1 MKRTMKR
8 TKRRQGGKRKHH
20 KKRRTSKAGLIKKTA
35 NSLKRVSF
43 QAARLAERLTK
54 AAAKVPGGIYHDS
67 KKVAKFTLS
76 KAGKLKLGGRR
87 RKSHKRKHKRKSHK
101 RKSHKRKTKRHR
113 RKH

>member
-1 MKRTMKR
+1 MSRTMKR

-35 NSLKRVSF
+35 RSLKRVSS
-43 QAARLAERLTK
+43 QAAQLAMRLTK

-87 RKSHKRKHKRKSHK
+87 RKSHKRKHKRKT
-101 RKSHKRKTKRHR
+101 KRKTKRHR

>member
-1 MKRTMKR
+1 MKR

-35 NSLKRVSF
+35 RSLKRVSS
-43 QAARLAERLTK
+43 QAAQLAMRLTK

-87 RKSHKRKHKRKSHK
+87 RKSHKRKHKRKT
-101 RKSHKRKTKRHR
+101 KRKTKRHR

>member
-1 MKRTMKR
+1 MKR

-54 AAAKVPGGIYHDS
+54 AAAKVPGGIYHHS
-67 KKVAKFTLS
+67 KNVAKFTLS

-87 RKSHKRKHKRKSHK
+87 RKSHKRKHKRKT
-101 RKSHKRKTKRHR
+101 KRKTKRHR

>member
-1 MKRTMKR
+1 MKR

-43 QAARLAERLTK
+43 QAARLAARLTK

-76 KAGKLKLGGRR
+76 KASKLKLGGRR
-87 RKSHKRKHKRKSHK
+87 RKSHKRKHKRKT
-101 RKSHKRKTKRHR
+101 KRKTKRHR